1 MINKIKIISLYF
13 DTMKII
19 YYLLKNF
26 EKYTF
31 EISINRFKI
40 KVIKLAIN
48 IGVDEIL

>member
-1 MINKIKIISLYF
+1 MLTYG
-13 DTMKII
+13 
-19 YYLLKNF
+19 L